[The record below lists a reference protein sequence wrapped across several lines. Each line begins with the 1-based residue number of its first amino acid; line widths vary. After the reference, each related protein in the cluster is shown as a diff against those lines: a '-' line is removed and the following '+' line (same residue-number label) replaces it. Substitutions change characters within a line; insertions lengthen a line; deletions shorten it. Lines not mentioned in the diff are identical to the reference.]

1 MFCISHIHSYY
12 IHPYI
17 YINTTIYSHIVYS
30 IRYQSTHTRTPLEQ
44 STHTHIELQ
53 YIWLMKVQFSIYI
66 PFFYNHDIANKANTN
81 QDVIIQSTILQ
92 FHLVTL
98 PFPPLPPMISPFCIW
113 KSQLDLKNLQKHC
126 QQQQQE
132 QIIFI
137 IEINL
142 YSIL

>member
-1 MFCISHIHSYY
+1 MHKHKYIPVSLSQFLSLFIIEFVFMFCISHIHSYY

-17 YINTTIYSHIVYS
+17 YINTTTYSHIVYS

-98 PFPPLPPMISPFCIW
+98 HPTPRSPYDF
-113 KSQLDLKNLQKHC
+113 SLLHLK
-126 QQQQQE
+126 
-132 QIIFI
+132 ITIR
-137 IEINL
+137 
-142 YSIL
+142 S